1 MKENEIKLKNAKEKA
16 IASINKSERFIV
28 AAIDENSQEY
38 TTACGFIDKL
48 RAALFLVEDALSY
61 TQEVPIE
68 DKLATQMWLS
78 LKIKNMDIE
87 ESSDDQQR

>member
-1 MKENEIKLKNAKEKA
+1 MEPNEIELKNAKEKA
-16 IASINKSERFIV
+16 IASINKSKRFIV
-28 AAIDENSQEY
+28 VAIDEDCQEY
-38 TTACGFIDKL
+38 TTACGFGDKL
-48 RAALFLVEDALSY
+48 RTALSLIEDALNY

-68 DKLATQMWLS
+68 DKLAAQMWLS